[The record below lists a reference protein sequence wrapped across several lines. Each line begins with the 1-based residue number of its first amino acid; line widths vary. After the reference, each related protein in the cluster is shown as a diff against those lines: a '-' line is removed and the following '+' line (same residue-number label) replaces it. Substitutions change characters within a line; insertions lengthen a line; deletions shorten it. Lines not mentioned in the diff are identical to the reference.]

1 MPARLSITTVVAVS
15 SNDVRTT
22 VEGERDA
29 ARRRVADLEGS
40 FDAIAA
46 SVDSANTDDE
56 HDPEGATL
64 GFERAQVVSMLE
76 DARAELDALDD
87 AASRIEAGTYGV
99 CERCGRDIG
108 SERLAARPSA
118 RLCVDCATHRARGT
132 RSR

>member
-1 MPARLSITTVVAVS
+1 MS

-29 ARRRVADLEGS
+29 ARRRVADLERS
-40 FDAIAA
+40 FDAIVA
-46 SVDSANTDDE
+46 SVDTANTDDE

-118 RLCVDCATHRARGT
+118 RLCVDCARGI